1 MARKMI
7 ANYPNE
13 EPLDEMLVDNYLNY
27 MAEVMHQPLLPHP
40 SPFQA
45 LSSSPPSP
53 LAASRRRRRQLPR
66 QVTKD
71 ILK

>member
-1 MARKMI
+1 MI

-45 LSSSPPSP
+45 LSSSPSP
-53 LAASRRRRRQLPR
+53 LAASRRRRLPR